1 MKMPDASTTA
11 SGNPCP
17 AARRGT
23 LAARLTA
30 TLLLATIC
38 LLAVACAQEPPRQ
51 IALGAEVPVG
61 PYAFEVRRARNTPN
75 PPPPISTFRKQPGKK
90 GIVAFVSWKT
100 MDDVD
105 GLNRLALAEKFL
117 ENQLSISDADGTRTP
132 ALGAMQERVMYMGD
146 PGANWRDW
154 VVVFF
159 VPDQSRDLT
168 LLVENPEPREG
179 QASLI
184 AVPLGL

>member
-1 MKMPDASTTA
+1 MRDASTTA
-11 SGNPCP
+11 SGNPRATATP
-17 AARRGT
+17 GS
-23 LAARLTA
+23 LAPRLTA

-51 IALGAEVPVG
+51 IALGVEIPVG

-100 MDDVD
+100 LGDVD
-105 GLNRLALAEKFL
+105 GLSRLALAEKFL
-117 ENQLSISDADGTRTP
+117 ENQLSISDADGTRTQ
-132 ALGAMQERVMYMGD
+132 AVGAMQERIMYMGD

-159 VPDQSRDLT
+159 VPDESRDLT

-179 QASLI
+179 QARLT
-184 AVPLGL
+184 AVPLGM